1 MPPWAPQGAAGPAL
15 AGMPNKPTSQPTSR
29 KHLQA
34 SRSERRIPR
43 KQSTERIKATGKNK
57 HQGFSSFNDT
67 QSGSIKEL
75 TNSGH
80 GNATPYRSTGLVHVA
95 SKTKC
100 RETPASKQIRMKD
113 TADVVHREDKGKQK
127 KQAPR
132 IFSFDDIVVRNK
144 SILISTRY
152 FQNVAA
158 LTLRF

>member
-1 MPPWAPQGAAGPAL
+1 MEKDFGIFFCRIAIPLPSSASVGPTRRRGTGPGRDAKQT
-15 AGMPNKPTSQPTSR
+15 NQPTNKQETPPSKQIGTKDTAEAIHR
-29 KHLQA
+29 EDQGNRTKQA
-34 SRSERRIPR
+34 PRIL
-43 KQSTERIKATGKNK
+43 SL
-57 HQGFSSFNDT
+57 NDT

-127 KQAPR
+127 KT
-132 IFSFDDIVVRNK
+132 
-144 SILISTRY
+144 STRD
-152 FQNVAA
+152 F
-158 LTLRF
+158 LLR